1 MVDDFVENYY
11 GDSIPRIMFADD
23 ENFHLS
29 GKVNR
34 HKTRIRET
42 KLIHEIVQH
51 EQDSPKLKNMFA
63 KFHGIK

>member
-11 GDSIPRIMFADD
+11 VDSVPRIMFVDE

-29 GKVNR
+29 GKVNH
-34 HKTRIRET
+34 HKTRLRET

-51 EQDSPKLKNMFA
+51 ERDSPNLKIFL
-63 KFHGIK
+63 